1 MVSVQNNYFR
11 IYVSKKILF
20 RILRANNYFST
31 VHHMYQKISWL
42 HHYIHRFW
50 IIFFSVPLTVVSIF
64 VSISNFVITS
74 WRLEAKDHI
83 AKEDN
88 DPKNTYANK
97 TSKKHYIHQEFVPML
112 THILWTLTNLLI
124 YSGSLV
130 LLSLLGQLPSIY
142 ILYLWTQPFTSL
154 MTYVLPYRYA
164 FNEVNHW
171 APINSL
177 LIIIFVIIFRIYWDV
192 F

>member
-1 MVSVQNNYFR
+1 MITLVHSTAYIPKNILITSLFLYF
-11 IYVSKKILF
+11 F
-20 RILRANNYFST
+20 P
-31 VHHMYQKISWL
+31 
-42 HHYIHRFW
+42 
-50 IIFFSVPLTVVSIF
+50 VPLTVVSIF

-88 DPKNTYANK
+88 DPKNSYANQ

-130 LLSLLGQLPSIY
+130 LLSLLGELPSIY
-142 ILYLWTQPFTSL
+142 SLYL
-154 MTYVLPYRYA
+154 
-164 FNEVNHW
+164 
-171 APINSL
+171 
-177 LIIIFVIIFRIYWDV
+177 
-192 F
+192 

>member
-1 MVSVQNNYFR
+1 
-11 IYVSKKILF
+11 
-20 RILRANNYFST
+20 
-31 VHHMYQKISWL
+31 MYQKISRL
-42 HHYIHRFW
+42 HHYFYIFELF
-50 IIFFSVPLTVVSIF
+50 FFSVPLTVVSIF

-88 DPKNTYANK
+88 DPKNSYANQ

-130 LLSLLGQLPSIY
+130 LLSLLGELPSIY
-142 ILYLWTQPFTSL
+142 SLY
-154 MTYVLPYRYA
+154 
-164 FNEVNHW
+164 
-171 APINSL
+171 I
-177 LIIIFVIIFRIYWDV
+177 
-192 F
+192 